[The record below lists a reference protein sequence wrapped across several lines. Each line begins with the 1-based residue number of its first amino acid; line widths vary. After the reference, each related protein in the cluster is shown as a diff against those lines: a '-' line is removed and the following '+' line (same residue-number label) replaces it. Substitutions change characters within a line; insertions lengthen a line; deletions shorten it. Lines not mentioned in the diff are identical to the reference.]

1 MQRNLLKNNKKKLFS
16 LNIYEEVF
24 RYLFHVGNIIIENKL
39 VILP

>member
-1 MQRNLLKNNKKKLFS
+1 MQINLLKNNKKKLFS

-24 RYLFHVGNIIIENKL
+24 RYLFGNIIIENQL